1 VASGVFTQTNPVA
14 AAAKPESP
22 EIAGSGLASFQ
33 GTPVKLDGSAAIGGV
48 KNKEGDSVYL
58 AAAMGTTEEIRWEFA
73 EPLAPGA
80 WRLTIDFNGKVGGAK
95 CQNIG
100 FIADRTPVIDCNVN
114 TDEPQSFVLLNAAP
128 AKGLFYRKTYQVN
141 QDTVG
146 IRSILIDKIETPL
159 PSDRWCL
166 DCQVVDGTVSLPWAI
181 APGSMKTTATAPV
194 ALTWSSAGGKFEP
207 PSATQTFAYCKNPV
221 ERLAVAG
228 KVDAIIIERIPP
240 TPVPDMPVTN
250 KELITVVDSAKPETR
265 TLTLVGALDGTLTM
279 AIFPSG
285 RKHAIFTTWDDGS
298 IMDLAVA
305 EMLKKHGFRGT
316 FLMNRSSEVN
326 KRLSELEALGMEVGS
341 HSWSHP
347 SYYVSGYD
355 RSYAESAN
363 MRKFLEGTLGHPV
376 ISFAYPYGYQP
387 AYDESGD
394 YVTRSVE
401 ASGYWFA
408 RTTANGPNTIDG
420 IKQPLTL
427 APDFHF
433 NAGATTISARFDELT
448 KKEGVV
454 FEVWG
459 HSVELAG
466 NGAATLE
473 AVLAAIGGK
482 PDVWY
487 ATGGDVFVWRWMRM
501 NTRIAD
507 GVKDATGMTFTVTRP
522 WLHPYLRTIPFAVKV
537 PPDVT
542 EVIWKGKKSP
552 VIGGNVDLEW

>member
-1 VASGVFTQTNPVA
+1 MALLRVGIAMAAVSACAYAQT
-14 AAAKPESP
+14 
-22 EIAGSGLASFQ
+22 
-33 GTPVKLDGSAAIGGV
+33 VKLDGSAAMGGA

-58 AAAMGTTEEIRWEFA
+58 TAAMGTKEEVRWEFA

-80 WRLTIDFNGKVGGAK
+80 WRVTIDFNGKVGGAK
-95 CQNIG
+95 GQNIG

-114 TDEPQSFVLLNAAP
+114 TDEPQSFVLLTAAP
-128 AKGLFYRKTYQVN
+128 AKGVFYRKTHQVN

-146 IRSILIDKIETPL
+146 IQSIVIEKIEVPM
-159 PSDRWCL
+159 PSDRWSL
-166 DCQVVDGTVSLPWAI
+166 DCKVVNGTVSLPWPI

-194 ALTWSSAGGKFEP
+194 ALTWSSTGRKFET
-207 PSATQTFAYCKNPV
+207 PSATQTYAYCKNSV

-228 KVDAIIIERIPP
+228 KVNAIIIDRIPAI
-240 TPVPDMPVTN
+240 PVPDMPVTN
-250 KELITVVDSAKPETR
+250 KALIPVVDNTKPETR
-265 TLTLVGALDGTLTM
+265 TLTLVGAQKGTPTI

-298 IMDLAVA
+298 SMDLAAA

-316 FLMNRSSEVN
+316 FLMNRNSEAN
-326 KRLSELEALGMEVGS
+326 KHLPELEALGMEIGS

-347 SYYVSGYD
+347 TYFTSGYD
-355 RSYAESAN
+355 RCYAESAN
-363 MRKFLEGTLGHPV
+363 MRKFLEAALGHPV

-387 AYDESGD
+387 AYDESGE

-408 RTTANGPNTIDG
+408 RTTANAPNTIES
-420 IKQPLTL
+420 INQPLTL

-433 NAGATTISARFDELT
+433 NAGAATISARFAELT
-448 KKEGVV
+448 KNEGVV

-466 NGAATLE
+466 NGATTLE

-487 ATGGDVFVWRWMRM
+487 ATGGDVFVWRWMRL
-501 NTRIAD
+501 NTRIAP
-507 GVKDATGMTFTVTRP
+507 GVKDATGMTFKVTRP
-522 WLHPYLRTIPFAVKV
+522 WLHPFLRTVPFAVKV
-537 PPDVT
+537 PDGVT
-542 EVIWKGKKSP
+542 EVIWNGVKRP
-552 VIGGNVDLEW
+552 VTDGHVDLAW

>member
-1 VASGVFTQTNPVA
+1 MMTLLRAGIAMA
-14 AAAKPESP
+14 AASACACAQP
-22 EIAGSGLASFQ
+22 A
-33 GTPVKLDGSAAIGGV
+33 KLDGSAASGGA

-58 AAAMGTTEEIRWEFA
+58 TAAMGPTEEIRWEFA
-73 EPLAPGA
+73 EPLAAGT

-114 TDEPQSFVLLNAAP
+114 TDDPQSFVLLSAAP
-128 AKGLFYRKTYQVN
+128 AKGVFYRKTYQVN

-146 IRSILIDKIETPL
+146 IRSIVIEKVETPL

-166 DCQVVDGTVSLPWAI
+166 DCQVVGGTVSLPWPI
-181 APGSMKTTATAPV
+181 APGSVKTTAKAPV
-194 ALTWSSAGGKFEP
+194 TLTWSSAGGKFET
-207 PSATQTFAYCKNPV
+207 PSATQTYAYCKNPV
-221 ERLAVAG
+221 ERLAVAE
-228 KVDAIIIERIPP
+228 KVDAIIIERIPL

-265 TLTLVGALDGTLTM
+265 TLTLVGAQAGTPTL
-279 AIFPSG
+279 AIFPLG

-298 IMDLAVA
+298 IMDLTVA
-305 EMLKKHGFRGT
+305 GMLKKHGFRGT
-316 FLMNRSSEVN
+316 FFMNRGSEAN
-326 KRLSELEALGMEVGS
+326 KHLPELETLGMEIGS

-347 SYYVSGYD
+347 AYYPSGYD
-355 RSYAESAN
+355 RCYAESAN

-376 ISFAYPYGYQP
+376 ISFGYPYGYQP
-387 AYDESGD
+387 AYDETGE

-401 ASGYWFA
+401 AAGYWFA

-420 IKQPLTL
+420 IQQPLTL
-427 APDFHF
+427 SPDFHF
-433 NAGATTISARFDELT
+433 NAGAATISARFAELT

-473 AVLAAIGGK
+473 AVLAAIGGM

-487 ATGGDVFVWRWMRM
+487 TTGGDVFVWRWMRM
-501 NTRIAD
+501 NTRIAA
-507 GVKDATGMTFTVTRP
+507 GVKDASGMTFTVTRP
-522 WLHPYLRTIPFAVKV
+522 WLHPYLRTVPFAVRV
-537 PPDVT
+537 PDGVT
-542 EVIWKGKKSP
+542 EVIWNGEKRP
-552 VIGGNVDLEW
+552 ATGGLVDLPW

>member
-1 VASGVFTQTNPVA
+1 MMTLLRTSIAMAVASACACAQ
-14 AAAKPESP
+14 
-22 EIAGSGLASFQ
+22 Q
-33 GTPVKLDGSAAIGGV
+33 VKLDGSAAIGGV

-58 AAAMGTTEEIRWEFA
+58 TAAMGTTEEVRWEFA
-73 EPLAPGA
+73 QPLAPGA

-95 CQNIG
+95 GQNIG
-100 FIADRTPVIDCNVN
+100 FIADRTPLIDCNVN
-114 TDEPQSFVLLNAAP
+114 TDEPQSFVLLSAVP
-128 AKGLFYRKTYQVN
+128 AKGIFYRKTYQVN

-146 IRSILIDKIETPL
+146 IRSIVIEKIGMPL

-166 DCQVVDGTVSLPWAI
+166 DCQVVDGAVSLPWPI
-181 APGSMKTTATAPV
+181 APGSMKTTAQSPV
-194 ALTWSSAGGKFEP
+194 ALTWSSAGGSFET
-207 PSATQTFAYCKNPV
+207 PSATQTYAYCKNSV
-221 ERLAVAG
+221 EGLAVAG
-228 KVDAIIIERIPP
+228 KVDAMIIERIPP
-240 TPVPDMPVTN
+240 TPVPDMPVMN
-250 KELITVVDSAKPETR
+250 KELITVVDNAKPEAR
-265 TLTLVGALDGTLTM
+265 TLTLVGARDGTPTI

-298 IMDLAVA
+298 SMDLTVA
-305 EMLKKHGFRGT
+305 EMLKKHRFRGT
-316 FLMNRSSEVN
+316 FLMNRSSEAN
-326 KRLSELEALGMEVGS
+326 KHLPELEALGMEVGS

-347 SYYVSGYD
+347 AYYVSGYD
-355 RSYAESAN
+355 RCYAESAN

-408 RTTANGPNTIDG
+408 RTTVNGPNTIGG
-420 IKQPLTL
+420 INQSLTL

-433 NAGATTISARFDELT
+433 NAGAATISTRFDELT
-448 KKEGVV
+448 KNEGVV

-459 HSVELAG
+459 HSVELDG
-466 NGAATLE
+466 DGAATLE
-473 AVLAAIGGK
+473 AVLSSIGGK

-507 GVKDATGMTFTVTRP
+507 GVKDAAGMTFTVTRP
-522 WLHPYLRTIPFAVKV
+522 WLHPYLRTVPFAVNV
-537 PPDVT
+537 PDGVT
-542 EVIWKGKKSP
+542 EVIWKGGKRP
-552 VIGGNVDLEW
+552 VTDGHVDLDW